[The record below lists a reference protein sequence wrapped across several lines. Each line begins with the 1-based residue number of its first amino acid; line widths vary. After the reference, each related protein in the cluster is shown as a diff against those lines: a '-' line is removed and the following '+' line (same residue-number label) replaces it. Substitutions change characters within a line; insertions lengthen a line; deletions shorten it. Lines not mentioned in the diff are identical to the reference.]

1 VEVVEDKA
9 VHLLQEDKAVELTEE
24 RTMEQRDS
32 VVEVVDKT

>member
-1 VEVVEDKA
+1 VEEDKA

-24 RTMEQRDS
+24 QTMEQRDS